1 VDLSCFLDS
10 LSISS
15 PFNKA
20 LITYIIEREPI
31 RNNYFEEEK
40 RKIPKIL
47 ETTTNHPWRKI

>member
-1 VDLSCFLDS
+1 VLLRQLIHFFPLQQS
-10 LSISS
+10 
-15 PFNKA
+15 